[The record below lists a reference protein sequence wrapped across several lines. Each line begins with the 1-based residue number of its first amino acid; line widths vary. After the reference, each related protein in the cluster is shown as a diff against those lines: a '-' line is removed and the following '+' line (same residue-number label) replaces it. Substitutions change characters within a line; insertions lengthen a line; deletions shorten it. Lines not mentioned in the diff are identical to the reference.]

1 MRQERKYDRIVRRK
15 WYEMYEN
22 VTNVLHK
29 DAFCCII
36 RLQIQAVSEKLA
48 EVFDLRF
55 MERTYKENP
64 IQNCLLAGIIAI
76 ELLMSF
82 SFLGYLHIKPISIT
96 FAYIPVLLAGCILGP
111 VSSALVGA
119 IFGLASLWKA
129 SASYVLPADQ
139 IFSPF
144 LSGDPIGSLFV
155 SLGSRIL
162 FGFLVGI
169 LYRVAKRAR
178 RYVGLWI
185 GLVSAI
191 GRILHSILVYTF
203 IGVFFPEMGFHI
215 GSAFE
220 DFGALNNILTSL
232 MTVLIV
238 VGAYMMRKTV
248 FFKRFEQQ
256 MRAVRNLQI
265 RKTRSF
271 FPVIVTAIFTLIA
284 ALSIAWYFVQRMS
297 QVLKASGYALNEIAN
312 YDLLHLQVQFLLGIL
327 SLTFLVVLCLFFVYQ
342 HTTYL
347 RYEAQMDTLT
357 GIMNRN
363 GFVSFCEHV
372 LKNLHFSE
380 DQMGYFLI
388 LDVDHFKRVNDSMGH
403 PKGDEVLC
411 KVAQCMQ
418 SVLNHWGIVGR
429 MGGDEFAALL
439 YTPMKQ
445 KDMEELMNH
454 FMDCIHQIVGSDNTL
469 SCSIGVMPFYQ
480 ADSLQ
485 KLYES
490 ADRCLYK
497 AKSQGRDQYC
507 IGEIQGKS

>member
-1 MRQERKYDRIVRRK
+1 
-15 WYEMYEN
+15 MYEN

-169 LYRVAKRAR
+169 LYRAVKRAR

-203 IGVFFPEMGFHI
+203 IGVFFPEMEFHI

-403 PKGDEVLC
+403 PKGDEVG
-411 KVAQCMQ
+411 V
-418 SVLNHWGIVGR
+418 
-429 MGGDEFAALL
+429 
-439 YTPMKQ
+439 
-445 KDMEELMNH
+445 
-454 FMDCIHQIVGSDNTL
+454 
-469 SCSIGVMPFYQ
+469 SI
-480 ADSLQ
+480 
-485 KLYES
+485 
-490 ADRCLYK
+490 
-497 AKSQGRDQYC
+497 
-507 IGEIQGKS
+507 